1 MVVRPGR
8 QGEKQVARLSDTA
21 VPRAGQAAL
30 EEHRAVTSSWGGEGK
45 QCATQGLPGR
55 IRAHLLPPGHE
66 ATWPLFVPRSRA

>member
-30 EEHRAVTSSWGGEGK
+30 EEHRAVTSSRGGGK
-45 QCATQGLPGR
+45 TVRDTRTSGEDQG
-55 IRAHLLPPGHE
+55 PPP
-66 ATWPLFVPRSRA
+66 ASWP